1 MNMSDLGFSF
11 SLSQLWQVAG
21 GQIIL
26 IIAGLVLIFVD
37 LWLSRDGKSDHVMT
51 MGWLTALSF
60 LVALKY
66 MIGTEWTLN
75 EIVVMGVFSA
85 EKFSI
90 FVSAVILMAG
100 IFASLMSIGYL
111 RNNQLARS
119 EYFILLL
126 FAVYG
131 AIAMVQSVDLLM
143 MFIALEVMSLSI
155 YVLAAFLKNNR
166 KSQEGALKY
175 FLLGSFGSAFFLFGI
190 GLMYGLTGT
199 VNITKI
205 AQVLSTGPLLEN
217 PGVLVAMAMLMS
229 GLFFKMA
236 LVPFHMWTPDVYEG
250 SPAIITGFMATAVK
264 AGAFGIFIKL
274 LSVTFTPILAH
285 SGQPEFQSTVN
296 LAALAAY
303 WKPLLWWLALITMF
317 VGNLVAVSQQN
328 VKRMLAYSSI
338 AHAGYMVLGIL
349 AANDEGRMGVLFYL
363 FAYTLM
369 NFGAFGVLYL
379 LDGQEGK
386 AQTLEDYQGLGFK
399 YPALSFLMSLFLVSM
414 AGLPPTAGFIGKF
427 YLFAAAIKEGYFL
440 LAALGILTCVIGAY
454 YYLRVIWMLY
464 MVEPSMEV
472 VAGKVG
478 AISMIALIAA
488 ALGIMYFGIL
498 PEGLAQVANVAQQS
512 LAMVF

>member
-1 MNMSDLGFSF
+1 MSDLGFSF
-11 SLSQLWQVAG
+11 SLSQLWQVTG

-37 LWLSRDGKSDHVMT
+37 LWLSRDEKQDHVTT

-66 MIGTEWTLN
+66 MIGTECTLN
-75 EIVVMGVFSA
+75 EIVLMDVFSID
-85 EKFSI
+85 KFSI

-111 RNNQLARS
+111 RNNQLVRS

-143 MFIALEVMSLSI
+143 MFITLEVMSMAV
-155 YVLAAFLKNNR
+155 YVLAAFLKNDR

-175 FLLGSFGSAFFLFGI
+175 FLLGSFGSAFFLFGVA
-190 GLMYGLTGT
+190 LVYGMTGT
-199 VNITKI
+199 VNITKV
-205 AQVLSTGPLLEN
+205 AQVLSAGSFLEH

-250 SPAIITGFMATAVK
+250 SPTIITGFMATAVK

-274 LSVTFTPILAH
+274 LSVGFTPILAH
-285 SGQPEFQSTVN
+285 SGLPEFQSTVN
-296 LAALAAY
+296 LAALTVY
-303 WKPLLWWLALITMF
+303 WKPVLWWLALLTMF
-317 VGNLVAVSQQN
+317 VGNLVAVSQHN

-349 AANDEGRMGVLFYL
+349 AANDEGRMAVLFYL

-369 NFGAFGVLYL
+369 NMGAFGVLYL
-379 LDGQEGK
+379 LDGQEGN
-386 AQTLEDYQGLGFK
+386 AQTLDDYKGLGFK
-399 YPALSFLMSLFLVSM
+399 YPALSFLMSLFLISM
-414 AGLPPTAGFIGKF
+414 AGLPPTVGFVGKF
-427 YLFAAAIKEGYFL
+427 YLFAAAIKEGYLL
-440 LAALGILTCVIGAY
+440 LAALGIMTCAISVY
-454 YYLRVIWMLY
+454 YYLRVIWMFY
-464 MVEPSMEV
+464 MVEPSREV
-472 VAGKVG
+472 VAGR
-478 AISMIALIAA
+478 ISVTSMVALIAA
-488 ALGIMYFGIL
+488 ALGVVYFGML
-498 PEGLAQVANVAQQS
+498 PEGLVQVANVAQQS
-512 LAMVF
+512 LAMIF

>member
-37 LWLSRDGKSDHVMT
+37 LWLSTDKKQDHVMT

-60 LVALKY
+60 LVALWY
-66 MIGTEWTLN
+66 MIGQEWTLN
-75 EIVVMGVFSA
+75 EIVVIGVFST
-85 EKFSI
+85 EKFAI

-111 RNNQLARS
+111 RNNQLVRS

-143 MFIALEVMSLSI
+143 MFIALEVMSLSV
-155 YVLAAFLKNNR
+155 YVLAAFLKNDR
-166 KSQEGALKY
+166 RSQEGALKY
-175 FLLGSFGSAFFLFGI
+175 FFLGSFGSAFFLFGVALI
-190 GLMYGLTGT
+190 YGMTGT

-205 AQVLSTGPLLEN
+205 AQVLATGPFEH
-217 PGVLVAMAMLMS
+217 PGVLIAMAMLMS

-274 LSVTFTPILAH
+274 LSVTFTPILAY

-296 LAALAAY
+296 LAALAVY

-349 AANDEGRMGVLFYL
+349 AANNEGRMGVLFYL

-369 NFGAFGVLYL
+369 NMGAFGVLYL

-399 YPALSFLMSLFLVSM
+399 YPTLSFLMSLFLVSM

-427 YLFAAAIKEGYFL
+427 YLFAAAIKEGYLL
-440 LAALGILTCVIGAY
+440 LAALGIMTCVIGAY
-454 YYLRVIWMLY
+454 YYLRVIWMFY
-464 MVEPSMEV
+464 MVEPSREV
-472 VAGKVG
+472 VAGRVG
-478 AISMIALIAA
+478 VTSMIALIAA
-488 ALGIMYFGIL
+488 ALGVMYFGIL

>member
-1 MNMSDLGFSF
+1 MSDLGFSF

-21 GQIIL
+21 GQVIL
-26 IIAGLVLIFVD
+26 IIAGLMLIFVD
-37 LWLSRDGKSDHVMT
+37 LWLSKDKKSDHVMT
-51 MGWLTALSF
+51 MGWLTVLSF
-60 LVALKY
+60 LVALWY
-66 MIGTEWTLN
+66 MTGHEWTLN
-75 EIVVMGVFSA
+75 EIVLIGVFST
-85 EKFSI
+85 EKFSV
-90 FVSAVILMAG
+90 FVSCVILMSG

-111 RNNQLARS
+111 RNNQLVRS

-143 MFIALEVMSLSI
+143 MFIALEVMSLSV
-155 YVLAAFLKNNR
+155 YVLAAFLKNDR
-166 KSQEGALKY
+166 RSQEGALKY
-175 FLLGSFGSAFFLFGI
+175 FLLGSFGSAFFLFGVALI
-190 GLMYGLTGT
+190 FGLTGT

-205 AQVLSTGPLLEN
+205 AQVLATGSLFEH
-217 PGVLVAMAMLMS
+217 PGVLAALAMLMS

-250 SPAIITGFMATAVK
+250 SPAVITGFMATAVK
-264 AGAFGIFIKL
+264 AGAFGIFLKL
-274 LSVTFTPILAH
+274 LSVTFTPILVH

-296 LAALAAY
+296 LAALAVY

-317 VGNLVAVSQQN
+317 VGNLVAVSQRN

-369 NFGAFGVLYL
+369 NMGAFGVLYL

-427 YLFAAAIKEGYFL
+427 YLFAAAIKEGYLL
-440 LAALGILTCVIGAY
+440 LAALGIMTCVIGAY

-464 MVEPSMEV
+464 MMEPSREV
-472 VAGKVG
+472 VAGRVG
-478 AISMIALIAA
+478 VTSMIALIAA
-488 ALGIMYFGIL
+488 ALGIIYFGIL

>member
-1 MNMSDLGFSF
+1 MSDLGFSF

-37 LWLSRDGKSDHVMT
+37 LWLSRDEKTDHVVT

-60 LVALKY
+60 LVALWY
-66 MIGTEWTLN
+66 MTGPGWRLN
-75 EIVVMGVFSA
+75 EIVLVEVFSA
-85 EKFSI
+85 EKFGL
-90 FVSAVILMAG
+90 FVSAIVLMAG
-100 IFASLMSIGYL
+100 IFASLLSIGYL
-111 RNNQLARS
+111 RNNQLGRS

-131 AIAMVQSVDLLM
+131 TIAMVQSVDLLM
-143 MFIALEVMSLSI
+143 MFIALEVMSLSV
-155 YVLAAFLKNNR
+155 YVLAAFLKNDR

-175 FLLGSFGSAFFLFGI
+175 FLLGSFGSAFFLFGVA
-190 GLMYGLTGT
+190 LLYGLTGT

-205 AQVLSTGPLLEN
+205 AQLLAMGPLLEN
-217 PGVLVAMAMLMS
+217 PGVVVALAMLMA

-274 LSVTFTPILAH
+274 LSVAFTPMLAY

-296 LAALAAY
+296 LAAFAAY

-317 VGNLVAVSQQN
+317 VGNLIAVSQRN

-369 NFGAFGVLYL
+369 NMGA
-379 LDGQEGK
+379 
-386 AQTLEDYQGLGFK
+386 
-399 YPALSFLMSLFLVSM
+399 LVFSIFWM
-414 AGLPPTAGFIGKF
+414 GRKVRPRP
-427 YLFAAAIKEGYFL
+427 
-440 LAALGILTCVIGAY
+440 
-454 YYLRVIWMLY
+454 LRITRDWDLNI
-464 MVEPSMEV
+464 PR
-472 VAGKVG
+472 
-478 AISMIALIAA
+478 
-488 ALGIMYFGIL
+488 
-498 PEGLAQVANVAQQS
+498 
-512 LAMVF
+512 

>member
-1 MNMSDLGFSF
+1 
-11 SLSQLWQVAG
+11 
-21 GQIIL
+21 
-26 IIAGLVLIFVD
+26 
-37 LWLSRDGKSDHVMT
+37 
-51 MGWLTALSF
+51 
-60 LVALKY
+60 
-66 MIGTEWTLN
+66 
-75 EIVVMGVFSA
+75 
-85 EKFSI
+85 
-90 FVSAVILMAG
+90 
-100 IFASLMSIGYL
+100 
-111 RNNQLARS
+111 
-119 EYFILLL
+119 
-126 FAVYG
+126 
-131 AIAMVQSVDLLM
+131 
-143 MFIALEVMSLSI
+143 
-155 YVLAAFLKNNR
+155 VLAAFLKNDR

-175 FLLGSFGSAFFLFGI
+175 FLLGSFGSAFFLFGVA
-190 GLMYGLTGT
+190 LLYGLTGT

-205 AQVLSTGPLLEN
+205 AQMVAVGPLLEN
-217 PGVLVAMAMLMS
+217 PGILLALAMLMA

-274 LSVTFTPILAH
+274 LSVAFTPILAH

-317 VGNLVAVSQQN
+317 VGNLVAVSQRN

-369 NFGAFGVLYL
+369 NMGAFGVLYI

-399 YPALSFLMSLFLVSM
+399 YPTLSFLMSLFLVSM

-427 YLFAAAIKEGYFL
+427 YLFAAAIKEGYL
-440 LAALGILTCVIGAY
+440 VLAALGILTCVIGVY

-464 MVEPSMEV
+464 MVEPSRNV
-472 VAGKVG
+472 VAGRVG
-478 AISMIALIAA
+478 VISMIALIAA

-498 PEGLAQVANVAQQS
+498 PDGLAQVANVAQQS